1 MEIQGWKELTMSENG
16 IRGID
21 LFKIAGES
29 ISGWIP
35 SWKLG
40 DQKPTRQPFC
50 SLMEERLLMYLEYHP
65 QVVWYGRGDISPAF
79 ASTYKMTLPLTTPFA
94 INYLFDGNAH
104 VYLPDAIGQL
114 RDGSLLIA
122 EAGMEQEKRR
132 ERNQAKAEAARKVVS
147 AQGGMYWIGTET
159 TLLPK
164 RHANLVFLHARRQ
177 PFPSFP
183 ELAEALQVVW
193 PWGEVACIQEVVE
206 HLGERW
212 SPAEKEAA
220 AWKRCADA
228 AASGHLLVDLA
239 NVQLTRQAP
248 LICLPPD
255 SPPILLDPLPSQLE
269 SSTHPEGAS
278 SLDTSVSEDND
289 GKPDLLST
297 FDDSHLDEKQ
307 RKRFLRNLR
316 AVEAVMNGATL
327 REAATEVGMAYST
340 LSRLVQRTVE
350 FGQVACVPRATYHRD
365 RELHPAFQQTIRLL
379 YSRPTKLSIQAIT
392 EHVELKQM
400 ATRLQHDTGAA
411 IALPSYDQVRR
422 YIHTLQQEPTVRKER
437 GEERGTRRERQS
449 PFSFALSIPAPAQ
462 LAQVDEHTME
472 LYVVTKDGIPV
483 ASRIHAAV
491 LVCVKTAAIMSAVI
505 ALGPLAEEDYMRLVK
520 GMLEPKDRLV
530 LKAGCQHDW
539 PCYGKP
545 ATIFHDRGKI
555 FTSERARQV
564 LVDRLGII
572 TEQAPPYCPSAKGT
586 VEALF
591 RWMTQ
596 CFERRLPNTSF
607 GIHDAQKAAEAGGM
621 TMEELECY
629 FLRAIVDD
637 YQQNWDGLRRQ
648 KRNVLWEEAVRQT
661 GVPQYLGAPDDLK
674 LLLMKA
680 QNRKLSSRAYR
691 VHDRSRLSFQGNWY
705 VSPGL
710 LNRLAGRE
718 FEIYYDRRDVS
729 VIYLFVDGSYV
740 GEAYCPAFMG
750 QRVSEWEAKA
760 MRQADTKRAK
770 AASAEGANV
779 RAQIQE
785 DIETTKKQRS
795 KALRRR
801 EKARQFDQQREEIHP
816 SYVFEVLEGLAP
828 TARESLQLAEAIP
841 DPEKVYSWE
850 PLAIRY
856 REKEG
861 EW

>member
-1 MEIQGWKELTMSENG
+1 MSENG
-16 IRGID
+16 MRGVD

-40 DQKPTRQPFC
+40 GSKPSRQPFC
-50 SLMEERLLMYLEYHP
+50 SLMEERLLMFLEYHP
-65 QVVWYGRGDISPAF
+65 LVVWYGRGDISPTF
-79 ASTYKMTLPLTTPFA
+79 ASTYNIPMRLTTPYA

-114 RDGSLLIA
+114 EDGSLFIA
-122 EAGMEQEKRR
+122 EAGMEREKQRA
-132 ERNQAKAEAARKVVS
+132 RNQAKAEAARKVAT
-147 AQGGMYWIGTET
+147 AQGGVYWIGTEV

-193 PWGEVACIQEVVE
+193 PWGEPATITEVVE
-206 HLGERW
+206 RLGERW
-212 SPAEKEAA
+212 SEAEKEAA
-220 AWKRCADA
+220 VWKRCADA
-228 AASGHLLVDLA
+228 AACGHLLVDLA
-239 NVQLTRQAP
+239 NVQLTRLTP
-248 LICLPPD
+248 LICLSPD
-255 SPPILLDPLPSQLE
+255 SSPILPDPLPSHLE
-269 SSTHPEGAS
+269 SLEYAETSHS
-278 SLDTSVSEDND
+278 SVTGFPGEQDGEPLDQ
-289 GKPDLLST
+289 LST

-307 RKRFLRNLR
+307 RAVFLRNLH
-316 AVEAVMNGATL
+316 AVEAVLNGATHQQAA
-327 REAATEVGMAYST
+327 EAAGMGRST
-340 LSRLVQRTVE
+340 LSRLVQRTVT
-350 FGQVACVPRATYHRD
+350 FGQMACVPHATYHRA
-365 RELHPAFQQTIRLL
+365 RQLHPAFEQAIRLL
-379 YSRPTKLSIQAIT
+379 YSRPTKLSIQAIA
-392 EHVELKQM
+392 EHIELKQI
-400 ATRLQHDTGAA
+400 ATRLQQETGTAFP
-411 IALPSYDQVRR
+411 LPSYGQVRD
-422 YIHTLQQEPTVRKER
+422 YVLALKQEPAVQKER
-437 GEERGTRRERQS
+437 GQEKGSPRSRQS
-449 PFSFALSIPAPAQ
+449 PLSFALSIPAPAQ

-472 LYVVTKDGIPV
+472 LYVETPDGIPV

-491 LVCVKTAAIMSAVI
+491 LVCVKTAAIMSAI
-505 ALGPLAEEDYMRLVK
+505 ISLGPLAEEDYMRLVK

-539 PCYGKP
+539 PCSGKP

-586 VEALF
+586 VESLF

-607 GIHDAQKAAEAGGM
+607 GIHDAHKAAKAGGM
-621 TMEELECY
+621 TLEELECY
-629 FLRAIVDD
+629 FIRAIVDD

-648 KRNVLWEEAVRQT
+648 KRNILWEEAVRQT

-680 QNRKLSSRAYR
+680 QNRKMSSCAYR

-760 MRQADTKRAK
+760 MRQADTKAAK
-770 AASAEGANV
+770 AAGAEVANV

-785 DIETTKKQRS
+785 DIETTKRQRG
-795 KALRRR
+795 KALRHR
-801 EKARQFDQQREEIHP
+801 EKARQFDRQREEIHP
-816 SYVFEVLEGLAP
+816 SSVAEALESLAP
-828 TARESLQLAEAIP
+828 AARESLQLPEAIP